1 MTWEEV
7 LKKSLKEEYLDYE
20 RLFSSSQYGSKVLD
34 KIRNDYY
41 NYLMESGL
49 EVPSDE
55 ITGDADIDA
64 IEAEYHTEEYYEF
77 ALPRMKKE
85 EEKVQES
92 R

>member
-1 MTWEEV
+1 MTWEDI

-20 RLFSSSQYGSKVLD
+20 RLFSSSQYGS
-34 KIRNDYY
+34 
-41 NYLMESGL
+41 
-49 EVPSDE
+49 
-55 ITGDADIDA
+55 
-64 IEAEYHTEEYYEF
+64 EEYYEF